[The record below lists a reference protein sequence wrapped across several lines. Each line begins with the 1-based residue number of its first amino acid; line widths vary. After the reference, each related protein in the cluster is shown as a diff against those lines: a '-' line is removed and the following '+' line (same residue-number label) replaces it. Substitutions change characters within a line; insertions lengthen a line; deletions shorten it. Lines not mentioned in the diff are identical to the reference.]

1 MRFNTD
7 DTRIQQLK
15 PLIPPAIL
23 MEDYPLSDTG
33 SNTVQNGRTAIES
46 IISGADDRLLVV
58 IGPCSIHDTQAAL
71 EYAARLAEARHR
83 FAPELEIVM
92 RVYFEKPRSRTGWK
106 GLINDPMLD
115 GSFQI
120 NHGLRI
126 ARKLL
131 IDISD

>member
-58 IGPCSIHDTQAAL
+58 IGPCSIHDTDAAL
-71 EYAARLAEARHR
+71 EYAGRL
-83 FAPELEIVM
+83 
-92 RVYFEKPRSRTGWK
+92 
-106 GLINDPMLD
+106 
-115 GSFQI
+115 
-120 NHGLRI
+120 
-126 ARKLL
+126 
-131 IDISD
+131 